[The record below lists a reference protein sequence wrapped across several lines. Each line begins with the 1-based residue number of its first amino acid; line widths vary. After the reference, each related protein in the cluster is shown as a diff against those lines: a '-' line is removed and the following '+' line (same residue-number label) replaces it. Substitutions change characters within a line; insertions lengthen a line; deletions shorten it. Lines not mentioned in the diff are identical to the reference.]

1 MPATE
6 QTWRDSR
13 LMHVIFGV
21 SGLAM
26 LGTTIWM
33 LAADHDREWKDYQ
46 REFRKVEAW
55 TTQSRLDAEKTQ
67 AFETKTKELEAA
79 LEKARSTP
87 PDSGLITQF
96 TAVIREH
103 EGPEASVE
111 AVTGAEAYLRE
122 NPSVQSRDA
131 LIDALTE
138 TVREARF
145 QEDELSSQLKFR
157 RADLDVARSSYD
169 LGVGDGFAV

>member
-13 LMHVIFGV
+13 LMHVIFGI
-21 SGLAM
+21 SALAM

-55 TTQSRLDAEKTQ
+55 TTQSRLDAEESE
-67 AFETKTKELEAA
+67 AFETKRKELEKA
-79 LEKARSTP
+79 LEEAKSTP

-96 TAVIREH
+96 AGIIREH
-103 EGPEASVE
+103 EGPEASVA
-111 AVTGAEAYLRE
+111 AVTGADTYLRE
-122 NPSVQSRDA
+122 NPSGQSRDA

-145 QEDELSSQLKFR
+145 QEDELSSK
-157 RADLDVARSSYD
+157 
-169 LGVGDGFAV
+169 